1 MPPPPFDPNRAK
13 GDPFLGGLFDP
24 TPVAKAKPPA
34 PPPVGGRPTPAA
46 GGGGSAR
53 SAEAAPPPQT
63 DAPAPPARAPSK
75 PAELSVTDFS
85 DLISRTLEEGM
96 RGQFRV
102 HGEIANLSKRN
113 HWYFSIKDAKSVLSC
128 VMWQSDV
135 ARTAH
140 HPREGDAVVVTGRI
154 AHYGPQGRTQLVASR
169 VEPFGVGALELEFQ
183 RLVAEL
189 RALGYFDEDR
199 KRPLPAMPRRIAV
212 VTSAAGAALQDVL
225 RTARERCPMVDFTVV
240 DVRVQGAGAAEEVAR
255 ALDALG
261 RRHRALAIDA
271 VVVTRGG
278 GSREDLWAFN
288 ERIVAEAAYR
298 LPIPLV
304 AAIGHEVD
312 TSVIELVADCRASTP
327 TQAVMKL
334 LPDLGEVRA
343 RLERTSRDLRNAM
356 RWSIETRRRDLDTLA
371 DAPELASPELRI
383 AGARERLAQLG
394 RRLER
399 ATGDAIRAERRT
411 LERLAPLVA
420 RANPAARLASARAT
434 LAATAPRLARAIAQ
448 RLATTRTR
456 LEHASVRLSASGPER
471 TLARG
476 YAIVTGPD
484 GRVARE
490 AAAFAAGDLLAITLA
505 RGTVATRVES
515 VRMPASP
522 TDRPSDAARGKGG

>member
-13 GDPFLGGLFDP
+13 GDPFLGALFDP
-24 TPVAKAKPPA
+24 TPVAKAKPA
-34 PPPVGGRPTPAA
+34 
-46 GGGGSAR
+46 
-53 SAEAAPPPQT
+53 
-63 DAPAPPARAPSK
+63 APAPPAAFAATPAAGDEPKPSAGAPPAAAPARASAK

-85 DLISRTLEEGM
+85 DLITRTLEEGM

-135 ARTAH
+135 ARTTH
-140 HPREGDAVVVTGRI
+140 QPREGDAVVVTGRI

-199 KRPLPAMPRRIAV
+199 KRALPAMPRRIAV

-225 RTARERCPMVDFTVV
+225 RTARDRCPMVDFLVV
-240 DVRVQGAGAAEEVAR
+240 DVRVQGAGAADEVAR

-288 ERIVAEAAYR
+288 ERVVAEAAYR

-334 LPDLGEVRA
+334 LPDLAEVRA
-343 RLERTSRDLRNAM
+343 RLERTARDLRNAM
-356 RWSIETRRRDLDTLA
+356 RWSLEARRKEVDAFA

-411 LERLAPLVA
+411 LDRLAPCVA
-420 RANPAARLASARAT
+420 RANPSARLASARAT
-434 LAATAPRLARAIAQ
+434 LAATAPRLARAITQ
-448 RLATTRTR
+448 RLAAARSTLDHAGAR
-456 LEHASVRLSASGPER
+456 LAASGTEQ

-476 YAIVTGPD
+476 YAIVVGAD
-484 GRVARE
+484 GRVVRD
-490 AAAFAAGDLLAITLA
+490 AAAVAPGDRLAITLA
-505 RGTVATRVES
+505 RGAVDARAESTR
-515 VRMPASP
+515 PAGD
-522 TDRPSDAARGKGG
+522 TPSDPRDRR